1 MRWRALILKAGGILL
16 CTVPT
21 LVAVIE
27 CLPAWAREGGAV
39 SGLFAVLLILAA
51 APLFRLFRRSLGRL
65 SLWPFWLFA
74 LLLILAL
81 RQVIDGLY
89 LIALVSFPAGL
100 CGDAVFRLGEY
111 FAKKDRKGRDE

>member
-1 MRWRALILKAGGILL
+1 MRWRALVCKGAGILL

-21 LVAVIE
+21 LVAVLE
-27 CLPAWAREGGAV
+27 CLPEWAKTGGAV
-39 SGLFAVLLILAA
+39 SGLFAVLLIRAA
-51 APLFRLFRRSLGRL
+51 APLFRLLRRSMGKL

-81 RQVIDGLY
+81 REVIDGLY

-100 CGDAVFRLGEY
+100 LGDAVFRLGEY
-111 FAKKDRKGRDE
+111 FGNRRMGE

>member
-1 MRWRALILKAGGILL
+1 MRRGAVLCKVGGVLL

-21 LVAVIE
+21 LVAVLE
-27 CLPAWAREGGAV
+27 CLPAWAKEGGAV

-51 APLFRLFRRSLGRL
+51 APLYRLFRRSMGRL
-65 SLWPFWLFA
+65 SLWPSWLFA
-74 LLLILAL
+74 FLLLLAV

-100 CGDAVFRLGEY
+100 AGDAVFRLGEY
-111 FAKKDRKGRDE
+111 LGERGREQ